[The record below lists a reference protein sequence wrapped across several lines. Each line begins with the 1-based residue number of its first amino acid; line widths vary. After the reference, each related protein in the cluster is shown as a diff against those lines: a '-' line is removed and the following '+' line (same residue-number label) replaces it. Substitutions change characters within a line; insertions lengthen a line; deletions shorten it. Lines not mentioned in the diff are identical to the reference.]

1 MVDEI
6 PATLGD
12 TEGQTTPKL
21 PDSSQMQYPS
31 VYEFYDGVV
40 KHLLRDRLIGPRH
53 QRWSASWWN
62 SPEAQMRMDAI
73 WRSYESLKDDPA
85 TGLSVWFK
93 DHFDPHM
100 NVLTSDAGPFGESR
114 DTSKRGEDP
123 AYEPPPQE
131 VLEAKK
137 RLAF

>member
-12 TEGQTTPKL
+12 TEEQTTPKL
-21 PDSSQMQYPS
+21 PDSPQMKYAS

-53 QRWSASWWN
+53 QRWSAYWWN
-62 SPEAQMRMDAI
+62 SPEALLRMDAI

-100 NVLTSDAGPFGESR
+100 NVLTSDAGPFSDSR
-114 DTSKRGEDP
+114 DSSKHGEYP

-131 VLEAKK
+131 VLEVKK